1 MSAPAQVRNDVRR
14 DMNGQATVEF
24 SLVIGLV
31 LLMILGAIQV
41 GLYAIERNNA
51 MSATEQGVLTAVSA
65 QSSPAGGP
73 ADSNSVYN
81 AVAPQLRSA
90 LFGAHPLHTD
100 PVGGVCPALDK
111 SWPTGEVHI
120 CSVYDAAKGTVDVS
134 VRGWV
139 PAMVPPGFGIGGGR
153 SFALPIDI
161 HEVAHVATF
170 AA

>member
-1 MSAPAQVRNDVRR
+1 MS
-14 DMNGQATVEF
+14 GQATVEF

-51 MSATEQGVLTAVSA
+51 LSAAEQGVLTAVSA
-65 QSSPAGGP
+65 QGSPAGGP
-73 ADSNSVYN
+73 ASGNSVYN
-81 AVAPQLRSA
+81 AIAPQLKTA
-90 LFGAHPLHTD
+90 LFGAHPIQSD
-100 PVGGVCPALDK
+100 PVGGTCPALDK
-111 SWPTGEVHI
+111 SWPIGEVHV
-120 CSVYDAAKGTVDVS
+120 CSAYDPAKGTVDIS

-139 PAMVPPGFGIGGGR
+139 PAMVPPGFGISSGR
-153 SFALPIDI
+153 SFALPLDI

>member
-1 MSAPAQVRNDVRR
+1 MR
-14 DMNGQATVEF
+14 GQATVEF

-31 LLMILGAIQV
+31 LLMILGAVQV

-65 QSSPAGGP
+65 QTSPAGGP
-73 ADSNSVYN
+73 ASSTAVYA

-90 LFGAHPLHTD
+90 LFGARAIHAD
-100 PVGGVCPALDK
+100 PVGGSCPALDK
-111 SWPTGEVHI
+111 SWRIGEVHV
-120 CSVYDAAKGTVDVS
+120 CSVYDNAKGTVEVS

-139 PAMVPPGFGIGGGR
+139 PAMMPPGFGISGGR
-153 SFALPIDI
+153 AFALPIDI

>member
-1 MSAPAQVRNDVRR
+1 MR
-14 DMNGQATVEF
+14 GQATVEF

-51 MSATEQGVLTAVSA
+51 LSATEQGVLTAVSA
-65 QSSPAGGP
+65 QGSPAGGP
-73 ADSNSVYN
+73 ATGNAVYS
-81 AVAPQLRSA
+81 AVAPQLGSA
-90 LFGAHPLHTD
+90 LFGAHAIQTD
-100 PVGGVCPALDK
+100 PVGGVCPALDQ
-111 SWPTGEVHI
+111 SWPTGEVHV
-120 CSVYDAAKGTVDVS
+120 CSVYDGAKGTVDVS

-139 PAMVPPGFGIGGGR
+139 PAMVPPGFGMSGGR
-153 SFALPIDI
+153 SGALALDI

>member
-1 MSAPAQVRNDVRR
+1 
-14 DMNGQATVEF
+14 MNGQATVEF

-31 LLMILGAIQV
+31 LLLVLGAIQV

-65 QSSPAGGP
+65 QSSPAGNP
-73 ADSNSVYN
+73 ASATSVYN
-81 AVAPQLRSA
+81 AIAPQLTTG
-90 LFGAHPLHTD
+90 LFGAHPVQQD
-100 PVGGVCPALDK
+100 AVAGRCPALDP
-111 SWPTGEVHI
+111 SWPVGDVHV
-120 CSVYDAAKGTVDVS
+120 CSHYNATAGTVDVS

-139 PAMVPPGFGIGGGR
+139 PAMVPPGFGISGGH
-153 SFALPIDI
+153 SWALALDI